1 MNRLAT
7 IVAALAL
14 AVSPM
19 LVGSPAEARPG
30 RGPFPCQVG
39 RPCPPPCEIV
49 QPCHDPE
56 SRFLCEVNKP
66 CPPPCEWVRPCVRRS
81 VGGR

>member
-14 AVSPM
+14 AVSPL
-19 LVGSPAEARPG
+19 LVGSPAEARPT

-49 QPCHDPE
+49 QPCHEPE
-56 SRFLCEVNKP
+56 SRFLCQVNKP
-66 CPPPCEWVRPCVRRS
+66 CPPPCEWVRPCGRRG
-81 VGGR
+81 VGGW